1 MYCIRWPTDMKTQ
14 LNNIK
19 HVYLFS
25 SEEKYKR
32 KMFRKYKENNSTEG
46 KSLEKKVAHD
56 KVLKTKSEDN
66 GYANKSKYS
75 IDSVLPFV
83 RESWNQIELQCSSSS
98 PFTPV
103 TRSKGEWKT
112 IRLFVS
118 STFTDF
124 HNEREIL
131 VKKVGLLVSL
141 CVCHH

>member
-1 MYCIRWPTDMKTQ
+1 
-14 LNNIK
+14 
-19 HVYLFS
+19 
-25 SEEKYKR
+25 
-32 KMFRKYKENNSTEG
+32 MFRKYKESIGTEG

-66 GYANKSKYS
+66 GFANKSKYS
-75 IDSVLPFV
+75 IDSVLPFI

-103 TRSKGEWKT
+103 IRSKGEWKT

-131 VKKVGLLVSL
+131 VKKVSFLACVSL
-141 CVCHH
+141 LTSVSVIANNLKFSCTYSDMVNR